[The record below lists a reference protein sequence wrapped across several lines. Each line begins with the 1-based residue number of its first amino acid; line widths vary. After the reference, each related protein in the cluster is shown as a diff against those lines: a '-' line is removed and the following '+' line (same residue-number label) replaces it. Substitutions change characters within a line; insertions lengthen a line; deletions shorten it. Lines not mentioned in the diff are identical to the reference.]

1 MLLYRV
7 EIVEL
12 FDKEAGIITSLDTEL
27 NSLLPKNEADIGKIN
42 PHLKMILKMKF
53 LEVARA

>member
-27 NSLLPKNEADIGKIN
+27 NSPLPKNEADIGEIN